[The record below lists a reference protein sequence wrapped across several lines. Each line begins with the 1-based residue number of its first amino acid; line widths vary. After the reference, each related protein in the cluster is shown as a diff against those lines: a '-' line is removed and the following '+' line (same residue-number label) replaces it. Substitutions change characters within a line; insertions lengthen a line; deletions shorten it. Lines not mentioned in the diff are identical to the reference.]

1 MRYFA
6 CSDHVSSGAFCF
18 GLKDYFDIFEKRHFN
33 PDLGGYLIFAIFY
46 VLKIYPE
53 IGNHGKLCS
62 RPKYK
67 GHKIQ
72 KHHHPTVLP
81 FDEIPSWNICF
92 AKSMSR
98 NRNRMIL
105 LGLWSTI
112 SKCKLLLSSSHRLID
127 SGLLELSR
135 RLNTDKPQHG

>member
-81 FDEIPSWNICF
+81 FDEIPS
-92 AKSMSR
+92 
-98 NRNRMIL
+98 
-105 LGLWSTI
+105 
-112 SKCKLLLSSSHRLID
+112 
-127 SGLLELSR
+127 
-135 RLNTDKPQHG
+135 